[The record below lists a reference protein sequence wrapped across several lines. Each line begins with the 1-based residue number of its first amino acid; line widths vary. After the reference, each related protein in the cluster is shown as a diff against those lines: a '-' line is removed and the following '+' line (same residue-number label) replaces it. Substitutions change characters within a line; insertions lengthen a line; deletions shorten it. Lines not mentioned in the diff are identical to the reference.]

1 MAVVEHGE
9 EGDLCQPPLSPQPS
23 FHIGRGGQESETAV
37 KGDAFEWNGSFWP
50 DLTNSSTSP
59 ASHRNIQPL
68 YCLWWD
74 RVTVSLTDHARHK
87 TAVTA
92 SPWDSESGVI

>member
-1 MAVVEHGE
+1 MERKVIFVNLHCLLSHPSILA
-9 EGDLCQPPLSPQPS
+9 EGDKSLKQLSKEM
-23 FHIGRGGQESETAV
+23 HLSET
-37 KGDAFEWNGSFWP
+37 DHFWP